1 MTDEKK
7 TREQLISELKKL
19 RERLAAQGQAQ
30 MPAFIDRRF
39 RGVLDSLPVVIAF
52 VDSGRRL
59 LFSNKAFE
67 ERFSPNK
74 APLSGKLLEEA
85 LDHEVCLKI
94 SPNIEKAF
102 RGEGVAFELNS
113 GDLNKGEDTGR
124 MLRISCIPHAD
135 PTGGYGFIALGTDIT
150 ELKKVEEALRQSE
163 EWFRNLAEHIP
174 GISIQGY
181 NTSGEVVYWNKESVT
196 LFGYS
201 ADEALAKKLVDLIVP
216 PDLEPMFERILEA
229 GKKVCKSGE
238 IIPSGEL
245 VLLDRQGRNV
255 PVLSTHTAVVIEGR
269 EPLLF
274 CINFDMS
281 DRKRIEE
288 ELLNAKK
295 LEAIGILA
303 GGIAHDFNNLLFV
316 ILGNLSMAQMKL
328 SGEDPAFRHFAE
340 AEKAC
345 LRAKDLTQK
354 FITFSSGGGP
364 LKNRV
369 SIGEMVENAVSLVLS
384 GSNIGSEL
392 NITRDL
398 LKADIDEDQMRQV
411 LTGIIAN
418 SKEAMPKG
426 GTLYVNAKNIDISKT
441 GPLRSGQYVKIVIR
455 DEGTGIPEENLAKI
469 FDPYFS
475 TKYRGSQKG
484 MGFGLAIAHSVIKR
498 HNGNIKVESRF
509 GEGTTVTII
518 IPASTATDIAH
529 QVSSGIGHPGRKKVL
544 IMDDEEMLVDLLKT
558 MVEHLGFEAGVA
570 MHGEQAVEMYA
581 DSMENDQKWDVLIL
595 DLTVKGGMGGRDT
608 LKKLLYLDPEVKAI
622 VSSGY
627 SSDPIM
633 SDFMS
638 YGFKDILSKPYA
650 LDQLKNVLNRVL
662 SSKSA

>member
-1 MTDEKK
+1 MTDENK
-7 TREQLISELKKL
+7 TKQQLISELKQL
-19 RERLAAQGQAQ
+19 RERVAAQGQGQ
-30 MPAFIDRRF
+30 MPAFVDRRF

-59 LFSNKAFE
+59 LFCNKAFE
-67 ERFSPNK
+67 EKFGTRK

-85 LDHEVCLKI
+85 LDPGVYLKI
-94 SPNIEKAF
+94 SPSIEKAF
-102 RGEGVAFELNS
+102 LGEGVAFELSS
-113 GDLNKGEDTGR
+113 GDLNRGKGTRR
-124 MLRISCIPHAD
+124 MLRLSCIPHPD

-150 ELKKVEEALRQSE
+150 ELKKAEEALRQSE

-174 GISIQGY
+174 GLSIQGY
-181 NTSGEVVYWNKESVT
+181 RTTGEVVYWNNESIA

-201 ADEALAKKLVDLIVP
+201 TDEAVGKKLTDLIAP

-229 GKKVCKSGE
+229 GKKVKKSGE
-238 IIPSGEL
+238 IVPSGEL
-245 VLLDRQGRNV
+245 ILLDRQGRNV
-255 PVLSTHTAVVIEGR
+255 PVHATHTAVVIEGR

-274 CINFDMS
+274 CINFDLS

-364 LKNRV
+364 LRNKV

-392 NITRDL
+392 NIPRGL

-418 SKEAMPKG
+418 AKEAMPRG
-426 GTLYVNAKNIDISKT
+426 GTLYVNAENVDIPNT
-441 GPLRSGQYVKIVIR
+441 GALREGQYVKIVIR

-498 HNGNIKVESRF
+498 HNGNIKVESRLD
-509 GEGTTVTII
+509 EGTVITII
-518 IPASTATDIAH
+518 IPASTATDVAH
-529 QVSSGIGHPGRKKVL
+529 QVSTGSGHPGRKRVL

-558 MVEHLGFEAGVA
+558 MIEHLGFEAGVA
-570 MHGEQAVEMYA
+570 MNGEQAVEMYA
-581 DSMENDQKWDVLIL
+581 DSLEKNRKWDVLIL

-608 LKKLLYLDPEVKAI
+608 LKKLQYLDTEVKAI

-633 SDFMS
+633 SDYQS

-662 SSKSA
+662 SGESV

>member
-1 MTDEKK
+1 MIDEDMTKK
-7 TREQLISELKKL
+7 QLVSELKQL
-19 RERLAAQGQAQ
+19 RERLAAQGQPQ
-30 MPAFIDRRF
+30 IPAFIDKKF

-59 LFSNKAFE
+59 LFCNKAFE
-67 ERFSPNK
+67 EKFGPRR
-74 APLSGKLLEEA
+74 APLAGKTLEEA
-85 LDHEVCLKI
+85 LDPEVYLKI
-94 SPNIEKAF
+94 SGNIEKALL
-102 RGEGVAFELNS
+102 GEGVAFEVDS
-113 GDLNKGEDTGR
+113 SDLSSDKSPGR

-150 ELKKVEEALRQSE
+150 ELKKAEEALRQSE

-181 NTSGEVVYWNKESVT
+181 RTTGEVVYWNTESVN

-201 ADEALAKKLVDLIVP
+201 ADEAVGKKLTDLIVSEEI
-216 PDLEPMFERILEA
+216 EPMLQRIIEA
-229 GKKVCKSGE
+229 GKKVRRSGE

-245 VLLDRQGRNV
+245 LLIDKHGRNV
-255 PVLSTHTAVVIEGR
+255 PVYAMHTAVLIEGR

-274 CINFDMS
+274 CINFDLS

-328 SGEDPAFRHFAE
+328 SGDEPAFRHFAE

-364 LKNRV
+364 LRNKV
-369 SIGEMVENAVSLVLS
+369 SIGEMVENAASLVLS
-384 GSNIGSEL
+384 GSNIGNEL
-392 NITRDL
+392 NIASDL

-418 SKEAMPKG
+418 AKEAMPRG
-426 GTLYVNAKNIDISKT
+426 GMLYVAAENVDIREP
-441 GPLRSGQYVKIVIR
+441 GPLREGQYVKIVIR
-455 DEGTGIPEENLAKI
+455 DEGVGIPEENLAKI

-498 HNGNIKVESRF
+498 HNGQIKVESHL
-509 GEGTTVTII
+509 GEGTVVSIM
-518 IPASTATDIAH
+518 IPASTANAVEIH
-529 QVSSGIGHPGRKKVL
+529 SRSGVGHLGRKRVL

-558 MVEHLGFEAGVA
+558 MIEHLGFEAGVA
-570 MHGEQAVEMYA
+570 MNGEQAIEMYA
-581 DSMENDQKWDVLIL
+581 EAMEKDLKWDVLIL

-633 SDFMS
+633 SDYQS

-662 SSKSA
+662 SGENA